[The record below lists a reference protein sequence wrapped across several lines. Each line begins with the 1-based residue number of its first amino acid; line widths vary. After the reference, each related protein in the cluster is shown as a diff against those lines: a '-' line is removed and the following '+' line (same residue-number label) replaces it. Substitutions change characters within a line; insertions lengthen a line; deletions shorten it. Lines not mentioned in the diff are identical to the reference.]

1 MSMTKALAFIILVLL
16 PLTSAGQISIRIFA
30 RTRPVTVV
38 FTPVKGEFLL
48 NDGQVKDLKIMVN
61 ETVAI
66 TRLDDM
72 IIYRTLS
79 GVSSVADS
87 LSIEPLSGDA
97 LFTLRAPARGEELKI
112 LDGSLKVKS
121 YPGSLQVLNITSVES
136 YLPGVVRA
144 EAGKSGPAEY
154 FRAQAVVA
162 RTYAY
167 RNIDRH
173 ILDGYNLCDDT
184 HCQVYPG
191 IISDSIIIGSC
202 RSTTGKVI
210 IDRDSMLIVSAFH
223 ANCGGLTASSSDVWV
238 AKYPYLTSIK
248 DPWCGYSKSST
259 WQTSISLADW
269 NAFLKTRKVEPGQEA
284 VLFSPEGSQPTRAI
298 GNTVA
303 GIHISK
309 DDVRQRF
316 NLRSSFYTLTQS
328 GDSITVAGRGYGHGV
343 GLCQDGARAMAA
355 GKMKYDQITGFYY
368 PGTAVI
374 DIKNARRPERP

>member
-1 MSMTKALAFIILVLL
+1 MIKALAFIVLL
-16 PLTSAGQISIRIFA
+16 LLPVTSAGQVSIRMFA

-48 NDGQVKDLKIMVN
+48 NDGKVDDLKIMVN

-66 TRLDDM
+66 TRHDDM

-79 GVSSVADS
+79 GTSSVTDS
-87 LSIEPLSGDA
+87 LSIEPLSADA
-97 LFTLRAPARGEELKI
+97 LFTLRAPGRNEELKT
-112 LDGSLKVKS
+112 LDGSLRVKS
-121 YPGSLQVLNITSVES
+121 YPGSLQVLNITSVEN

-162 RTYAY
+162 RTYVY
-167 RNIDRH
+167 RNFDRH
-173 ILDGYNLCDDT
+173 VLDDYNLCDET

-191 IISDSIIIGSC
+191 IITDSTIISSC
-202 RSTTGKVI
+202 LTTADRVI
-210 IDRDSMLIVSAFH
+210 IDRDSILIVSAFH
-223 ANCGGLTASSSDVWV
+223 ANCGGVTAASSDVWV
-238 AKYPYLTSIK
+238 AKYPYLISIK
-248 DPWCGYSKSST
+248 DPWCGYSRSSA
-259 WQTSISLADW
+259 WKTSVPLSEW
-269 NAFLKTRKVEPGQEA
+269 NAFLKTKKVEPGQET
-284 VLFSPEGSQPTRAI
+284 VLFSPAGSQPTRAI

-309 DDVRQRF
+309 EDVRQRF
-316 NLRSSFYTLTQS
+316 NLRSSFYTLTPS
-328 GDSITVAGRGYGHGV
+328 GDSITVIGRGYGHGV

-368 PGTAVI
+368 PGTAI
-374 DIKNARRPERP
+374 TDIKNVRRPLRP